1 MFQYT
6 DSRVMKEKITD
17 FINGV
22 TKEMKKVTWPTKD
35 ELKDSTTIVLAST
48 VILSL
53 FVALIDTLL
62 TQLMKLL
69 LGT

>member
-1 MFQYT
+1 
-6 DSRVMKEKITD
+6 MKEKITE